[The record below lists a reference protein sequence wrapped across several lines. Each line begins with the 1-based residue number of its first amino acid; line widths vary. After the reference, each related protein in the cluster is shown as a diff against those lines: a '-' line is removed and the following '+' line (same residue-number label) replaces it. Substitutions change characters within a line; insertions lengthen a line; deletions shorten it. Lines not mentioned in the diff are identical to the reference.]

1 VTEDQAKTTRCC
13 GPNGC
18 GEVRDDM
25 RGLPDNAPRYCIGSA
40 CMAWR
45 WELTDRGHRVF
56 QTKGLEVLIQEAAPN
71 KLTGY
76 CGLAGK
82 P

>member
-1 VTEDQAKTTRCC
+1 MTEDQAKTTRCC
-13 GPNGC
+13 DPNGC
-18 GEVRDDM
+18 GEVRDDN
-25 RGLPDNAPRYCIGSA
+25 RGSPDNAPRYCISSA

-45 WELTDRGHRVF
+45 WIPKAGTDENA
-56 QTKGLEVLIQEAAPN
+56 QPN
-71 KLTGY
+71 YYAGQWQGY